1 VTSPAH
7 GTARRT
13 SRRGSEKRALII
25 EATAQLVMELGF
37 SAVGHR
43 AVAER
48 AGVPLS
54 ATTYYFRSLDDLL
67 TATVERLAGTWL
79 TAAREAVDRF
89 AGPGELPDVADAVLA
104 TALLTPTGSGSAD
117 RAGVL
122 SLYDRYLEA
131 ARHPHLQVLIA
142 TYDRDLDHLI
152 STVLSRAGLPH
163 DLDAAAL
170 VLAVADGAVLRALA
184 EGSDVGAARHSVERV
199 LEHMSAATVVRPSA
213 RIG

>member
-1 VTSPAH
+1 MTSSTH

-25 EATAQLVMELGF
+25 EATAQLVMEQGF
-37 SAVGHR
+37 SAVSHR

-79 TAAREAVDRF
+79 AAAREAVDRF
-89 AGPGELPDVADAVLA
+89 AGPGELRDVADAVLA
-104 TALLTPTGSGSAD
+104 IALLTPPGSGYAD

-163 DLDAAAL
+163 DLGAAAL

-199 LEHMSAATVVRPSA
+199 LEHMSAASVVRPGA
-213 RIG
+213 AVG